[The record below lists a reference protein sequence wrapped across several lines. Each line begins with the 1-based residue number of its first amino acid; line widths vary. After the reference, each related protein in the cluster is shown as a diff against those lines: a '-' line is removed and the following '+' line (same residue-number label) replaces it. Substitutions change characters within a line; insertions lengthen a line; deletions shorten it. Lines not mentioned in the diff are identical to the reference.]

1 MVDPQYIERI
11 RSATF
16 RVARR
21 GYDKREV
28 DRFLSQLAEWL
39 ETGGDDDARAETVRH
54 ELERIGQQTTKIL
67 TDAHD
72 VAEGLRSEGEATAR
86 TIHEEADAYAAQTR
100 SDADAYG
107 KQTRSEADA
116 HAERVRIE
124 ADEYASETRG
134 EAEADVTR
142 IRNAAEAEARE
153 KREQTEQLAED
164 MSAHAAHRRRELE
177 ASIDRLEERRA
188 AVLAEMD
195 RLSSELSGKAIEYRP
210 QSMEELEPDE
220 PEGPD
225 FEHAY
230 RPDDDELYDESPQT
244 ADDYEAE
251 EYDVEDESVVV
262 EVDEAESDGDEPA
275 R

>member
-28 DRFLSQLAEWL
+28 DRFLAQLAEWL
-39 ETGGDDDARAETVRH
+39 ETGGEDDARAETVRH
-54 ELERIGQQTTKIL
+54 ELERIGQQTAKIL

-72 VAEGLRSEGEATAR
+72 VAEGLRSESEQISKQAR
-86 TIHEEADAYAAQTR
+86 DEADAYAT
-100 SDADAYG
+100 
-107 KQTRSEADA
+107 KTRSEAEA

-124 ADEYASETRG
+124 TDEYAGETRG
-134 EAEADVTR
+134 AAEADASRVR
-142 IRNAAEAEARE
+142 GAAEAEAAE
-153 KREQTEQLAED
+153 KREQAEQLAEE

-195 RLSSELSGKAIEYRP
+195 RLSSELSGTATSYRP
-210 QSMEELEPDE
+210 EDVDELEPE
-220 PEGPD
+220 EVEGPD
-225 FEHAY
+225 FENAY
-230 RPDDDELYDESPQT
+230 QAADDEDIYDEATQVPG
-244 ADDYEAE
+244 YESE
-251 EYDVEDESVVV
+251 EYADEDETVVV
-262 EVDEAESDGDEPA
+262 EVDETEPGGHEPP

>member
-1 MVDPQYIERI
+1 MVDPQSIERI

-28 DRFLSQLAEWL
+28 DGFLAQLAEWL
-39 ETGGDDDARAETVRH
+39 ETGGEDDARAETVRH

-72 VAEGLRSEGEATAR
+72 VAEGLRSEA
-86 TIHEEADAYAAQTR
+86 EEAAKQARDEADSYAT
-100 SDADAYG
+100 S
-107 KQTRSEADA
+107 TRSEAEA

-134 EAEADVTR
+134 EADAHAARARSAAD
-142 IRNAAEAEARE
+142 AEVAE
-153 KREQTEQLAED
+153 KREQAEQLAED
-164 MSAHAAHRRRELE
+164 MSAHAANRRRELE

-188 AVLAEMD
+188 TVLAEMD
-195 RLSSELSGKAIEYRP
+195 RLSSELSGKAVEYRP
-210 QSMEELEPDE
+210 VDVDE
-220 PEGPD
+220 PEPEEAEGPD
-225 FEHAY
+225 FENVY
-230 RPDDDELYDESPQT
+230 RPDDELYDETTQVP
-244 ADDYEAE
+244 DEYEAE
-251 EYDVEDESVVV
+251 DYDADDETVVV
-262 EVDEAESDGDEPA
+262 EVDESESDGDEPA